1 VPRSIS
7 IVIAVVVTTVL
18 IARFAA
24 VPGEPALAV
33 TVLLSLAIAG
43 VQFVV
48 PVAAGVLLVV
58 PAAAWARMFL
68 PAAAGVQLAGSVAGE
83 APCLAP
89 VVLYFGWKGET
100 LSCELLSSGGRE
112 NQYRPAAIIRR
123 LFLRPATHAHRLQR
137 YGAHHHVRPVL
148 YRSFSV

>member
-1 VPRSIS
+1 VARSIS
-7 IVIAVVVTTVL
+7 IVTAVVATTVL
-18 IARFAA
+18 IAHFAV
-24 VPGEPALAV
+24 VPGEPAFAV
-33 TVLLSLAIAG
+33 TVLLSLAIAE

-48 PVAAGVLLVV
+48 PVVAWVLLAV
-58 PAAAWARMFL
+58 PASAWTRMFL
-68 PAAAGVQLAGSVAGE
+68 PAAAGVQLAGLVVGE
-83 APCLAP
+83 AVCRAP
-89 VVLYFGWKGET
+89 VVPYFGWMGET
-100 LSCELLSSGGRE
+100 LSGELLSSGGRE